1 MIPKHLSLVPL
12 RPARQAALQA
22 IVEVEQRRAA
32 GKHLPDNPHARA
44 FMRLLTGCSRLSH
57 RNARDI
63 PGLCWNPDEGVH
75 TLKQLEE
82 GLETLIR
89 SQGELCWSPV
99 TMEMQAILFPDVMYR
114 SETRRHRRISLHEH
128 KHQRLES
135 KRLCREVMLQRRL
148 IDQAETDLNFQTPET
163 VSDWN
168 DRWQDELSERDR
180 ELLFWRWQPRF
191 ASLAGLHW
199 LRASGEPLWVVLHEI
214 PFIVQ
219 ETPEASK
226 AAERWQVPNKLRYW
240 PEAAA

>member
-32 GKHLPDNPHARA
+32 GKNLPDNPHARA
-44 FMRLLTGCSRLSH
+44 FMRLLTGCSRLSL
-57 RNARDI
+57 RTARGI
-63 PGLCWNPDEGVH
+63 PGLCWEAYDH
-75 TLKQLEE
+75 IYSLKQLEE
-82 GLETLIR
+82 GLDVLIR
-89 SQGELCWSPV
+89 SHGEICHYPV
-99 TMEMQAILFPDVMYR
+99 PMDVQEILFPDVMYR
-114 SETRRHRRISLHEH
+114 RETRHTRRVALHSN
-128 KHQRLES
+128 KLRRLES
-135 KRLCREVMLQRRL
+135 KRICHEVMLQRNL
-148 IDQAETDLNFQTPET
+148 LDQAETDLNFQTPET